1 MWYILTKKTLKS
13 FVDHCERS
21 LPSLH
26 RYWNLKIITETLPVM
41 TTHWEHSIKEK
52 NIMIWWLLMWKLA
65 LGRVLTKNKIDD
77 HNTDLLTDVPLLNKN
92 YILVR
97 CDDGNTDLLMF
108 IDFVTNIGWSKKD
121 DALNHFWWLVLLYLD
136 LHHLF
141 GPLLLML

>member
-1 MWYILTKKTLKS
+1 
-13 FVDHCERS
+13 
-21 LPSLH
+21 
-26 RYWNLKIITETLPVM
+26 
-41 TTHWEHSIKEK
+41 
-52 NIMIWWLLMWKLA
+52 MWKLA

-92 YILVR
+92 DILVR
-97 CDDGNTDLLMF
+97 CDDGSTDLLMF

-121 DALNHFWWLVLLYLD
+121 DALNNLWWLELLYLD